1 MILACSARWTSSDA
15 FSRAV
20 TGMRSEGW
28 GCGERCARGTG
39 RGRRSGTR
47 TTPGYVGLPPQM
59 QHVVGKALD
68 PEINKPVFVQMNRR
82 WDCSAGPGWPQT

>member
-1 MILACSARWTSSDA
+1 MILACSACWTSSDA

-20 TGMRSEGW
+20 TGLRSEVRE
-28 GCGERCARGTG
+28 CGERCGRGAG
-39 RGRRSGTR
+39 RGRRSSTR

-68 PEINKPVFVQMNRR
+68 PEINMPVFVQMNRR
-82 WDCSAGPGWPQT
+82 